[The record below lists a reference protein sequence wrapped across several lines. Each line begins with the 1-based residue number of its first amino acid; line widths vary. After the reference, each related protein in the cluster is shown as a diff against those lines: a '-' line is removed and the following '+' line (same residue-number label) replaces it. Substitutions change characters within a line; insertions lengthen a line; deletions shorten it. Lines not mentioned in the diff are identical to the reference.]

1 MSGVAASRSA
11 TGKIMLSRDDWIVRG
26 LLVLYAGFFL
36 VALVVPLYLMVSRSF
51 KDSAGNF
58 IGLDNYLL
66 YFQTPALSNSISN
79 SFFVAAVSTTIV
91 IAVAFVYAYALTRTC
106 MRFKGFFKIMAM
118 VPLLSPSLLKAIAL
132 IYWFGNQG
140 VLKDLLMGHS
150 IYGPIGIIMGSVFWT
165 FPHAVLMIST
175 ALAISDMRLYEAAD
189 ILKAGKVRTFFTVTL
204 PGARYGLI
212 SATIVVFILIF
223 TDFGV
228 PKVIGGNYNVLATDI
243 YKEVIG
249 QQNFEMG
256 AVVSVVLLI
265 PAVLAFGIDRF
276 VTRKQTALLSAR
288 AVPYAPR
295 PNRWL
300 DNSMLLFC
308 AVVTALTIAVLGMA
322 QYAALVKFWPYNLE
336 FTLEHYAFDIE
347 GAGWENFYNSLMMAG
362 GVAVFGAIIVFT
374 GAFLVDK
381 PRRDHGIRQ
390 AIQFVALLPMAIPGL
405 VLGLAYLFFIND
417 PDNPLEFLYGTIIIL
432 VVNCLAHFYTVAHL
446 TSMTALKQMDK
457 EFESVSASLKIPL
470 MRSYRRVTVPVCMP
484 TILDVSMY
492 LFLSSMTTVSAVIFL
507 YGPTTKV
514 ASVAAIHL
522 AESGDSAVAAAM
534 AMLIVY
540 ACIVVRIAHAFASGW
555 LLKRVQAWR
564 R

>member
-1 MSGVAASRSA
+1 MSGVAAPRSA
-11 TGKIMLSRDDWIVRG
+11 TGKIMLSRDDWMVRG

-36 VALVVPLYLMVSRSF
+36 VALVVPLYLMVSQSF

-106 MRFKGFFKIMAM
+106 VRFKGFFKIMAM